1 MKTLIRNE
9 AVRLGLAILMCLSA
23 DAYAQGSRTIRLAR
37 KGDVIKKSLPN
48 ATNFFVKKVI
58 LSDHDKAKIKAQ
70 GSFSPQV
77 SQLKFFYGE
86 DAAQE
91 LVGTVLFNR
100 MITRNGPVEVGI
112 AFTPAGTISNV
123 VVTRASAR
131 MKPWIETAIS
141 EGVLKNLIGI
151 GSDAL
156 SDPMKKVSESDLGP
170 HAYQIAKVVTA
181 AVIQGVVY
189 YDILF
194 KPLQR

>member
-1 MKTLIRNE
+1 MNTLIRNQ
-9 AVRLGLAILMCLSA
+9 AVQLAVAIVMCMSA
-23 DAYAQGSRTIRLAR
+23 DAYAQGGKAITLAR
-37 KGDVIKKSLPN
+37 KGDVIKNSLPN
-48 ATNFFVKKVI
+48 ATNFFVKKII
-58 LSDHDKAKIKAQ
+58 LNDHDKAKIKAQ

-77 SQLKFFYGE
+77 SHLKFFYGE

-100 MITRNGPVEVGI
+100 MITSDGPIEVGI
-112 AFTPAGTISNV
+112 AFTPGGTVSNV
-123 VVTRASAR
+123 VVTRATAR

-141 EGVLKNLIGI
+141 GGVLKHLIGI

-156 SDPMKKVSESDLGP
+156 SDPMKNVSESDLGP
-170 HAYQIAKVVTA
+170 QAYHIAKVITA

-194 KPLQR
+194 KPLER

>member
-9 AVRLGLAILMCLSA
+9 AFRFGLAVLMFLSA
-23 DAYAQGSRTIRLAR
+23 NAYAQGSRTIRLAR
-37 KGDVIKKSLPN
+37 QGDVIRKSLPN
-48 ATNFFVKKVI
+48 ATNFFVKKII

-86 DAAQE
+86 DAAQQ

-100 MITRNGPVEVGI
+100 MITSNGPVEVGI
-112 AFTPAGTISNV
+112 AFTPAGTVSNV
-123 VVTRASAR
+123 VVTRATAR
-131 MKPWIETAIS
+131 MKPWIETAIG

-151 GSDAL
+151 GSDDL
-156 SDPMKKVSESDLGP
+156 SNPMKNVSESDLGP
-170 HAYQIAKVVTA
+170 HAYHMAKIITA